1 MSISAQ
7 QTFDDLLGL
16 LEIFKRSIRDLGE
29 KEGLTNM
36 QVAALYIIHRQE
48 TTVMGDVAGKLHCDA
63 SNVTGIID
71 RLVAQGFVERHDC
84 ERDRR
89 AKVLV
94 ATDKGT
100 ETISRIMDA
109 LPPMF
114 GCDELTDEEREQL
127 HKILIKVTGFSPGA
141 GLFAAQ
147 CNCDPKCT
155 GECRAD
161 CGVESKEQST
171 K

>member
-7 QTFDDLLGL
+7 QTCDDLLGL
-16 LEIFKRSIRDLGE
+16 LEIFKQCIRDLGE
-29 KEGLTNM
+29 KQGLTNM

-48 TTVMGDVAGKLHCDA
+48 TTVMGNIADKLHCDA
-63 SNVTGIID
+63 SNVTGIVD

-94 ATDKGT
+94 ATEKGAT
-100 ETISRIMDA
+100 TISKIMSA

-114 GCDELTDEEREQL
+114 GCDKLDDEEREQL
-127 HKILIKVTGFSPGA
+127 HRILAKITGFSPGA
-141 GLFAAQ
+141 GIFTSR
-147 CNCDPKCT
+147 CNCDPQCT

-161 CGVESKEQST
+161 CSVEPKEQT
-171 K
+171 AK